1 MFAKA
6 PGGATGPRMACAGL
20 RAVLEACAAAH
31 APSATPRDVA
41 PGACCELLDALAASN
56 CTAAPTEEA
65 ACLPGGHALPPAAPE
80 VLPPAP
86 VSVEVGGV
94 AVLTEEE
101 KLGLLLLRLQEAR
114 NAADDDTPVGP
125 GVPVRALSILVVTVT
140 LVGGLVV
147 ALMLGMFLRGAR
159 RRVQAFRASLREGG
173 ASPRGRSRLW
183 RSTSG
188 SSTESSSSGG

>member
-1 MFAKA
+1 MASDV
-6 PGGATGPRMACAGL
+6 ACAGL
-20 RAVLEACAAAH
+20 RAVLEGCAAAH
-31 APSATPRDVA
+31 APSATTLRDVVV
-41 PGACCELLDALAASN
+41 PGACCELLDALQASN
-56 CTAAPTEEA
+56 CTATVAASPNEEA
-65 ACLPGGHALPPAAPE
+65 ACQPGGHALPWAPE

-101 KLGLLLLRLQEAR
+101 KLGLLLSTLAEEY
-114 NAADDDTPVGP
+114 AADRPDDAPAAGP

-159 RRVQAFRASLREGG
+159 RRVQAFRASLREGE
-173 ASPRGRSRLW
+173 ASPRRSRLW
-183 RSTSG
+183 RS
-188 SSTESSSSGG
+188 SSSESSVSSG

>member
-1 MFAKA
+1 
-6 PGGATGPRMACAGL
+6 MACAGL
-20 RAVLEACAAAH
+20 RAVLEGCAAAH
-31 APSATPRDVA
+31 APSATTV
-41 PGACCELLDALAASN
+41 PGVCCELLDALAASN
-56 CTAAPTEEA
+56 CTTKPNEEA
-65 ACLPGGHALPPAAPE
+65 ACLPGGHAPE

-86 VSVEVGGV
+86 VSVEVGGD

-101 KLGLLLLRLQEAR
+101 KLGLLLSTLAEEY
-114 NAADDDTPVGP
+114 AANRPDDAPAAGP

-159 RRVQAFRASLREGG
+159 RRVQAFRASLREGE

-183 RSTSG
+183 RS
-188 SSTESSSSGG
+188 SSSESSVSSG

>member
-1 MFAKA
+1 
-6 PGGATGPRMACAGL
+6 MACAGL

-101 KLGLLLLRLQEAR
+101 KLGLLLASLAEQAEY
-114 NAADDDTPVGP
+114 ADGPDHAP

-159 RRVQAFRASLREGG
+159 RRVQAFRASLREGE

>member
-1 MFAKA
+1 
-6 PGGATGPRMACAGL
+6 MACAGL
-20 RAVLEACAAAH
+20 RAVLEGCAAAH
-31 APSATPRDVA
+31 APSATTPRPRDVVV
-41 PGACCELLDALAASN
+41 PGACCELLDALRASN
-56 CTAAPTEEA
+56 CTASPNEEA
-65 ACLPGGHALPPAAPE
+65 ACLPGGHALPWAPE

-101 KLGLLLLRLQEAR
+101 KLGLLLSTLAEEY
-114 NAADDDTPVGP
+114 AANRPDDAPAAGP

-159 RRVQAFRASLREGG
+159 RRVQAFRASLREGE

-183 RSTSG
+183 RSL
-188 SSTESSSSGG
+188 SSESSVSSG

>member
-1 MFAKA
+1 
-6 PGGATGPRMACAGL
+6 MACAGL
-20 RAVLEACAAAH
+20 RAVLEGCAAAH
-31 APSATPRDVA
+31 APDVVV
-41 PGACCELLDALAASN
+41 PGACCELLDAMAASN
-56 CTAAPTEEA
+56 CTSPNEAVEA
-65 ACLPGGHALPPAAPE
+65 ACQRGGHALPMAPE

-101 KLGLLLLRLQEAR
+101 KLGLLLSTLAEEY
-114 NAADDDTPVGP
+114 AADRPDDAPPAGP

-159 RRVQAFRASLREGG
+159 RRVQAFRASLREGE

-183 RSTSG
+183 RS
-188 SSTESSSSGG
+188 SSSESSVSSG

>member
-1 MFAKA
+1 
-6 PGGATGPRMACAGL
+6 MACAGL

-31 APSATPRDVA
+31 APSATPRDVV

-56 CTAAPTEEA
+56 CTAAPEEEEA

-101 KLGLLLLRLQEAR
+101 KLGLLFSTLAEQY
-114 NAADDDTPVGP
+114 AADGPTTTPDHAP

-159 RRVQAFRASLREGG
+159 RRVQAFRASLREGE